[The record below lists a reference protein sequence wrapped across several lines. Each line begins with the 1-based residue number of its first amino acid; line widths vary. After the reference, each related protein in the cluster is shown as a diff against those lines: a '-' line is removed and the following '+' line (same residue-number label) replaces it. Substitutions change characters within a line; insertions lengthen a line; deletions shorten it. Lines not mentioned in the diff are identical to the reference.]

1 MVQRYISH
9 SISNT
14 LHYSSEIHPY
24 VGEFSYLWL
33 RRRYFAPAKS
43 QINLLL
49 PPAYSYLWLTPKIL
63 PLGIIKLT
71 LASALTYSYLC
82 RQ

>member
-24 VGEFSYLWL
+24 VGEFH
-33 RRRYFAPAKS
+33 
-43 QINLLL
+43 
-49 PPAYSYLWLTPKIL
+49 
-63 PLGIIKLT
+63 
-71 LASALTYSYLC
+71 YLC
-82 RQ
+82 KIVKQKGFPFPYPHKENFFFTIMYKPYLISGWNYAAT